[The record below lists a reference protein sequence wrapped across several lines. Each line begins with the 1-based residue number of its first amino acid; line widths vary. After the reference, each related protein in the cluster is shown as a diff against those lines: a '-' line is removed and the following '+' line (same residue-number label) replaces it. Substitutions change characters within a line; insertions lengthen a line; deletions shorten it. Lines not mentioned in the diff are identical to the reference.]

1 MIAIIACMPVLIF
14 YSSSVSADLKLINSV
29 GEASLIDSVTDLAI
43 SSQGTVYVLDGA
55 AKKVHKISSAGK
67 SLVSWSETNG
77 FSLAINKQ
85 GQVYIRNALGLR
97 KLTKDGKLIK
107 KIAINSGFV
116 DSLYAKDLAID
127 SSNRVYINIGRVIYV
142 YDQDLQF
149 IKVVSAYSSTTS
161 VNFGLIQ
168 SLVFNDKN
176 KLFVK
181 TNAAILQLDEDNKL
195 VSRLTLNKIPVKQ
208 SASSYN
214 LAFDTNSTAYISDPS
229 CHCIKQ
235 FDWQGNITK
244 TLGSLGSEPGKFF
257 MPTVLAFDS
266 NNQLVIGDA
275 GNFRLQKIA
284 LTGNVLWTAGDEP
297 NKFKNPKSLALDSAG
312 NMYVLDQ
319 GHARVQKYS
328 TDGSWRASWGI
339 RGYQAGQLANLEKM
353 TINPMNDKVYIQ
365 DSYPI
370 NDKTVQRIQAF
381 NTDGVFLGAYEPA
394 LPSFDVKGNS
404 YQLFLKE
411 KTPPEDNS
419 YYYDYTYA
427 LQKNDV
433 NSDLVKEWLLKG
445 GYAICQGIACFYKFG
460 PVTNSV
466 VTDSKGNIYYL
477 NDYNHSYYG
486 SVLTLNSATRSI
498 SVSDNYFY
506 KSNYFLFI
514 DKRDFIYFGSVSVD
528 DYSGSKVIVYD
539 ETFEVVGTI
548 YLNTD
553 RSYPIAATTGQFN
566 ELYVLT
572 NKALE
577 IYSPASSLK
586 APTLISVKVID
597 AKGTVKLTW
606 KDQTS
611 DESGFKI
618 KVCSGQGV
626 ICADKDVVTV
636 KTTGAN
642 VTSVLVP
649 SLAAKGSGVI
659 KTFRMTS
666 FKGTEESLVSNEVE
680 LVF

>member
-1 MIAIIACMPVLIF
+1 
-14 YSSSVSADLKLINSV
+14 
-29 GEASLIDSVTDLAI
+29 
-43 SSQGTVYVLDGA
+43 
-55 AKKVHKISSAGK
+55 
-67 SLVSWSETNG
+67 
-77 FSLAINKQ
+77 
-85 GQVYIRNALGLR
+85 
-97 KLTKDGKLIK
+97 
-107 KIAINSGFV
+107 
-116 DSLYAKDLAID
+116 
-127 SSNRVYINIGRVIYV
+127 
-142 YDQDLQF
+142 
-149 IKVVSAYSSTTS
+149 
-161 VNFGLIQ
+161 
-168 SLVFNDKN
+168 
-176 KLFVK
+176 
-181 TNAAILQLDEDNKL
+181 
-195 VSRLTLNKIPVKQ
+195 
-208 SASSYN
+208 
-214 LAFDTNSTAYISDPS
+214 
-229 CHCIKQ
+229 
-235 FDWQGNITK
+235 
-244 TLGSLGSEPGKFF
+244 